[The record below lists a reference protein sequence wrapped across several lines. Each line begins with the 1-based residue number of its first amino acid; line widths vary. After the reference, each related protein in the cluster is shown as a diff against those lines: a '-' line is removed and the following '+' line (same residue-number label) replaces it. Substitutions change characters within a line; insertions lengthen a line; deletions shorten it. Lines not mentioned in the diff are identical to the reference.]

1 MRKFIFPL
9 LLSILLLVPA
19 CGGEGGSNPAS
30 PAVGNITYLITQNYG
45 AETVLEEA
53 VSYQPDRSV
62 MEGLFATKAEVE
74 TAYGGDFVSVING
87 LSTQNS
93 GLTGERYD
101 WFYYVNGIFA
111 DVGALDYLLLPGDQ
125 IWWDYHPW
133 KVSQGTP
140 AVVGCWP
147 EPFLHGFRGK
157 VKETV
162 VLPVPSMAEQGKKL
176 QAALQELGVQSTAV
190 RELDGTSAE
199 ELGARKGPI
208 IAVGAWPELA
218 RYKWLAEFNEAWR
231 RNGTFLHFS
240 ADGLELLDHSGQVVR
255 TVQGSAGVIMAT
267 AEGNGDDSPLWI
279 VTGSDAQ
286 GTAAALDILIEQPEK
301 IKAAYSIVILPD
313 EVMKLP
319 AMRE

>member
-1 MRKFIFPL
+1 MKKFIFPL
-9 LLSILLLVPA
+9 LLTILLFIPA
-19 CGGEGGSNPAS
+19 CGGERGTSPSS
-30 PAVGNITYLITQNYG
+30 PAAGNIAYLITQNYG

-62 MEGLFATKAEVE
+62 MEGLLATEAEVE

-111 DVGALDYLLLPGDQ
+111 DVGALDYLPLPGDQ

-133 KVSQGTP
+133 KVSQGTS
-140 AVVGCWP
+140 AVIGCWP

-162 VLPVPSMAEQGKKL
+162 ILPVPAMAEQGKKL
-176 QAALQELGVQSTAV
+176 QAALKELGVQSVAV
-190 RELDGTSAE
+190 RELEGTSAK
-199 ELGARKGPI
+199 ELGAREGPV
-208 IAVGAWPELA
+208 IAVGTWPELA
-218 RYKWLAEFNEAWR
+218 RYKWLAEFNEAWQ
-231 RNGTFLHFS
+231 RNGAFLHFS

-255 TVQGSAGVIMAT
+255 TVQDSAGVIMAT
-267 AEGNGDDSPLWI
+267 GEGNGDDSPLWI
-279 VTGSDAQ
+279 VTGSDTA
-286 GTAAALDILIEQPEK
+286 GTAAALKILIEQPEK

-319 AMRE
+319 AVRE